1 LPDIE
6 LILQQFLRIFFP
18 NYPNLTFEL
27 GYR

>member
-1 LPDIE
+1 MHSIAIQGTAL
-6 LILQQFLRIFFP
+6 